1 MRYVLIL
8 LMLWACTVSAY
19 AQTDSAQASGNKTT
33 FTLGAVYANNANY
46 YGQKAE
52 EKMPYVAASAALR
65 FRSGIY
71 FTGVAYR
78 LLNDSGAVVS
88 AGSAGAGIAFNLS
101 KKLVADLSYNYT
113 FYPAHSPFLQAA
125 SPHSA
130 GASLQYEYWMTTGLN
145 LDYNFGKQQD
155 AFVTLST
162 EKMISLF
169 SLAKGKDLVTLTPAI
184 DVTAGTQ
191 HFYETYITEK
201 RWRDSLLG
209 VPLPPVLNLPGS
221 TETATRET
229 SRFSMLSYNLRVPLA
244 YNRAHYMIEAAY
256 QLSVLDKN
264 AESAGGTA
272 NSFFNLSVY
281 YQF

>member
-1 MRYVLIL
+1 MRYVLTL
-8 LMLWACTVSAY
+8 SMLWACTIPAY
-19 AQTDSAQASGNKTT
+19 AQTDSAQASENKTT
-33 FTLGAVYANNANY
+33 FTLGAIYANNANY

-71 FTGVAYR
+71 FTGAAYR
-78 LLNDSGAVVS
+78 LLKDSGSVVS

-101 KKLVADLSYNYT
+101 KKLVADLSYSYT
-113 FYPAHSPFLQAA
+113 FYPSNSPFLQAA

-169 SLAKGKDLVTLTPAI
+169 SLAKGKDLVTLTPSV

-209 VPLPPVLNLPGS
+209 VPLPPVLNLPGD
-221 TETATRET
+221 TETATREA
-229 SRFSMLSYNLRVPLA
+229 SRFGMLSYNLRVPLA
-244 YNRAHYMIEAAY
+244 YNRTHYMIEAAY

-264 AESAGGTA
+264 AEAGGGTT
-272 NSFFNLSVY
+272 NSFFTFSFY